1 MKLKVSILL
10 VLVVGTWLTATAQE
24 AVNMKFGKPTKEE
37 LSMTTYEKD
46 TNAYAVVLCRLTDVE
61 YTVQTSSYLVDY
73 REKCRIK
80 VLKPTGA
87 KYAKVVVP
95 YQKGMSVGNNIS
107 GLRTSFMSIP
117 MNRISGN
124 SAFQEQDGSMSE
136 GVFGTDGDEMVEDVK
151 ATAFNQEGSKV
162 VKTSLG
168 RNDIVNTKIDE
179 HNYQLEFTV
188 PNVKEGTVIEYEYT
202 IHSQL
207 FWELR
212 DWYAQCEIPVV
223 YAKLDMNIPNFLIF
237 NIEDHGIQRLAYT
250 CTAGSMKYKVESDP
264 LATPMT
270 VVTNHYVYV
279 GRDLSGLSKDDYVW
293 NVKDY
298 WAGITAELKQYR
310 LRGMSQMEYAST
322 WEKIDQML
330 LDDDNLGQQ
339 LGSQSPLRSE
349 LEAAKVS
356 DIANV
361 RERMAAVCKLVLGKV
376 KWNGTY
382 RLGTTNNSSVTLKN
396 GTGSNADINMLLVQS
411 LREVGLKAYPA
422 VLRTR
427 DEGMLP
433 YNFPSFSK
441 LNTYVVAVQISN
453 NTFAYVDGSSNDCY
467 IDALAPQLLV
477 ERARVVIPDNKSQ
490 WVNLQKVSRPKV
502 TTVIDATLSAQGL
515 LQGKQTI
522 LRSGN
527 GQETKEEKDISM
539 QGTADANGISFSPY
553 GLLPIRENPFTDDQR
568 LLPVEFPTTE
578 SEQVIIN
585 VTMPEGYVVEAAPES
600 IAATTPDKGLNG
612 RLATFLSEGKVE
624 VHYQFNINKVAH
636 PTKNYAAIKD
646 MFALFAQHNKDV
658 LVAKKK

>member
-1 MKLKVSILL
+1 MKHRNVLIILL
-10 VLVVGTWLTATAQE
+10 TVFWLTATAQE
-24 AVNMKFGKPTKEE
+24 TVNMKFGKPTKEE
-37 LSMTTYEKD
+37 MTMTTYESD
-46 TNAYAVVLCRLTDVE
+46 PQADAVVLCRLTDVE

-80 VLKPTGA
+80 VLKPSGA
-87 KYAKVVVP
+87 IYAKVVVP
-95 YQKGMSVGNNIS
+95 YQKNMSVGNNIS
-107 GLRTSFMSIP
+107 GLRTSFMTIP

-124 SAFQEQDGSMSE
+124 SSFQEQDGSMSE

-168 RNDIVNTKIDE
+168 RNDIVNTKIDDQ
-179 HNYQLEFTV
+179 NYLLEFTV

-237 NIEDHGIQRLAYT
+237 NIEDYGIQRLAYT

-279 GRDLSGLSKDDYVW
+279 GRDLMGLSKDDYVW

-298 WAGITAELKQYR
+298 CAGITAELKQYR
-310 LRGMSQMEYAST
+310 LRGMSQMEYASS
-322 WEKIDQML
+322 WNKIDQML

-339 LGSQSPLRSE
+339 LGSQSPLHSE
-349 LEAAKVS
+349 LETAKVS

-361 RERMAAVCKLVLGKV
+361 RERMAAVCKLVMDKV
-376 KWNGTY
+376 KWDGKY
-382 RLGTTNNSSVTLKN
+382 RLGTTHSTSATLKN
-396 GTGSNADINMLLVQS
+396 GTGSNADISMLLIQS
-411 LREVGLKAYPA
+411 LRGVGLKAYPA

-441 LNTYVVAVQISN
+441 LNTYVVAVQLSN
-453 NTFAYVDGSSNDCY
+453 NTFSYFDGSSSDCY

-477 ERARVVIPDNKSQ
+477 ERARVIIPDNKSQ

-502 TTVIDATLSAQGL
+502 MTVIDATLSAQGL
-515 LQGKQTI
+515 LKGKQTV

-527 GQETKEEKDISM
+527 GQETKDEKEISL
-539 QGTADANGISFSPY
+539 QGTIDANGIGFSPY
-553 GLLPIRENPFTDDQR
+553 SLLPIKENPFTDEQR
-568 LLPVEFPTTE
+568 LLPVEFSTTE
-578 SEQVIIN
+578 SEQVIVNIAL
-585 VTMPEGYVVEAAPES
+585 PEGYVVEKAPES
-600 IAATTPDKGLNG
+600 IAATTPDKGING
-612 RLATFLSEGKVE
+612 RLATYLSEGKVE

-646 MFALFAQHNKDV
+646 MFALFAQHSKDV

>member
-279 GRDLSGLSKDDYVW
+279 GRDLAGLSKDDYVW

-396 GTGSNADINMLLVQS
+396 GIGSNADINMLLVQS

-646 MFALFAQHNKDV
+646 MFSLFAQHNKDV